1 MKKKIDFYLNLALND
16 RKALRYQLWM
26 VWNRYTIN
34 SSIWLFSKISKSQ
47 NKFLTIHNRP
57 MLANAVGTWSDPLL
71 AIPTIA
77 LVLQGPLVLDN
88 NFTLETI
95 RLYKKHFTQSM
106 IIVSTW
112 EGENAD
118 YLTKIKAEG
127 VELILNAK
135 PAIVGIGNLNLQI
148 VSSYNGIM
156 RAKERGAAYVYKTR
170 CDQRMYGVNINEFL
184 HNLITQF
191 PLKKPS
197 LLKQRI
203 IASSFSTLK
212 YVPYLIT
219 DMFLFGHIDDM
230 LLYWSAKHD
239 NRLGLEKMIR
249 TVQDLND
256 AKVSESYLC
265 SEFLK
270 AVGREVTWTI
280 EDSWA
285 AYADHF
291 CIVDRQ
297 SLDLFWYKY
306 NSYQEYSATRYDG
319 ITNSQLLTFAEWF
332 NLYSNS
338 PNKVPVPEDILT
350 LSRMDIIKPTA

>member
-1 MKKKIDFYLNLALND
+1 
-16 RKALRYQLWM
+16 
-26 VWNRYTIN
+26 
-34 SSIWLFSKISKSQ
+34 
-47 NKFLTIHNRP
+47 

-135 PAIVGIGNLNLQI
+135 PAIAGIGNLNLQI

-191 PLKKPS
+191 PLKKPG
-197 LLKQRI
+197 LQKQRI

-230 LLYWSAKHD
+230 L
-239 NRLGLEKMIR
+239 
-249 TVQDLND
+249 
-256 AKVSESYLC
+256 
-265 SEFLK
+265 
-270 AVGREVTWTI
+270 
-280 EDSWA
+280 
-285 AYADHF
+285 
-291 CIVDRQ
+291 
-297 SLDLFWYKY
+297 
-306 NSYQEYSATRYDG
+306 
-319 ITNSQLLTFAEWF
+319 
-332 NLYSNS
+332 
-338 PNKVPVPEDILT
+338 
-350 LSRMDIIKPTA
+350 